1 MAKTTANDR
10 FARSVIPTEDM
21 HRIVKSIRREPTI
34 LQRLLGWLQTATVDD
49 KWNEMEHRQLMLDF
63 PPGMFR
69 ISSRGT
75 TAIRSK

>member
-21 HRIVKSIRREPTI
+21 YRIVKSIRREPTI

-49 KWNEMEHRQLMLDF
+49 KVKPYPVPLDHC
-63 PPGMFR
+63 
-69 ISSRGT
+69 
-75 TAIRSK
+75 SKQNS

>member
-21 HRIVKSIRREPTI
+21 YRIVKSIRREPTI

-49 KWNEMEHRQLMLDF
+49 KVKPYPVL
-63 PPGMFR
+63 FR
-69 ISSRGT
+69 PLLQAKLLIQSRE
-75 TAIRSK
+75 